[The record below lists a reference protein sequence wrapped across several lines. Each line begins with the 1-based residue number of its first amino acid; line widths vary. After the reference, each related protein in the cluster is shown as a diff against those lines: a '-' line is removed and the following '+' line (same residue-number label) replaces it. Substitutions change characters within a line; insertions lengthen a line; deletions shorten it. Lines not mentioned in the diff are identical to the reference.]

1 VLSEGQ
7 VYLHKSL
14 IIEFVY
20 LVPISVMNVFI
31 APYFRLISSF
41 LSYFSNNNVFLFLL
55 AIKLFLYV
63 LHVFNIAYCRQWKLS
78 LCFILYIVVL
88 HDYQNKI
95 LFIFFK
101 KWAAET
107 DFRGMADCERLS
119 GHSAKRSSRI
129 YMPVEWHLICWNPMF
144 RSKVIQKTWFS
155 SSSQNEN
162 VCPFVCGFVCIP
174 SWF

>member
-1 VLSEGQ
+1 VLKESVLSEGQ

-101 KWAAET
+101 KHMLQCQYQALSSTHCIWELQITVSPTQRQT
-107 DFRGMADCERLS
+107 DAPVQ
-119 GHSAKRSSRI
+119 SAHVSVSTE
-129 YMPVEWHLICWNPMF
+129 P
-144 RSKVIQKTWFS
+144 TT
-155 SSSQNEN
+155 
-162 VCPFVCGFVCIP
+162 
-174 SWF
+174 

>member
-1 VLSEGQ
+1 VLKESVLSEGQ

-129 YMPVEWHLICWNPMF
+129 YMPYPNILAFIVYEISAFIRTDGSTRLVILIKNIY
-144 RSKVIQKTWFS
+144 S
-155 SSSQNEN
+155 
-162 VCPFVCGFVCIP
+162 
-174 SWF
+174 